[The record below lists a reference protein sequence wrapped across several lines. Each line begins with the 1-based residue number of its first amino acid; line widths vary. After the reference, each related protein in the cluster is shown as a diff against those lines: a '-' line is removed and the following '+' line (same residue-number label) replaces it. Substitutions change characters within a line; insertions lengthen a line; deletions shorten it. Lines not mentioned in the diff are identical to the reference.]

1 LAAKP
6 TLVFSEEEEQQ
17 LKALDEAIKVCDE
30 QKTLIRSQIAEQN
43 KYVEV
48 LNDRVLLSSN
58 DRTKDLGKIEKIDA
72 ELEQWTTKIMEDY
85 GRTYE
90 DIKDEKK
97 DDFDHVKAPG
107 LMSSLRG
114 RITALGNINHA
125 AKEQYAEMSGDR
137 EEAGKQLDDALAA
150 KENIEAMLKKIS
162 EEMNVKFNEAFA
174 KINLNFQETFS
185 DLFGGGKA
193 ELVLTENLDDPDEQ
207 GVDISVQLPG
217 KSKGPLS
224 RLSGG
229 EQSLTAIAILFAI
242 LKLKPMPFVVLD
254 EVESA
259 LDEVNCNRFAR
270 FLRRYA
276 NTSRFVVITHKK
288 PTMEGADALF
298 GVTMAQPGVSSVL
311 SVGLKDAVKH
321 VWED

>member
-1 LAAKP
+1 
-6 TLVFSEEEEQQ
+6 
-17 LKALDEAIKVCDE
+17 
-30 QKTLIRSQIAEQN
+30 
-43 KYVEV
+43 
-48 LNDRVLLSSN
+48 
-58 DRTKDLGKIEKIDA
+58 
-72 ELEQWTTKIMEDY
+72 
-85 GRTYE
+85 
-90 DIKDEKK
+90 
-97 DDFDHVKAPG
+97 
-107 LMSSLRG
+107 
-114 RITALGNINHA
+114 
-125 AKEQYAEMSGDR
+125 
-137 EEAGKQLDDALAA
+137 LDDALQA

-162 EEMNVKFNEAFA
+162 EEMNVKFGEAFE
-174 KINLNFQETFS
+174 KINANFQETFS

-193 ELVLTENLDDPDEQ
+193 ELVLTENLEDPDEQ

-276 NTSRFVVITHKK
+276 STSKFVVITHKK